1 MLKGNAGM
9 DYYDDLFFALATPV
23 PDFHRRTH
31 VPIYYGIQF
40 NRSGRLRLRIGDGE
54 MLDLEGAWVFI
65 THPGC
70 RFEYELAGAR
80 PHHYRVIC
88 FNGVAV
94 GRYIE
99 HGLLPMAPE
108 PIRITH
114 VDRFRQAMEETSEAI
129 HAGPASHARAAWLF
143 EGLLL
148 QLHEQAPAR
157 RLQAWQLP
165 LLDELGDAMRRH
177 PEQEWNFVDAATRL
191 HVRLTH
197 FRRLFRQYFGS
208 SPQQFL
214 IRLRLE
220 QAARMLISSRETLAA
235 VAEAVGIGD
244 EYYFSHLF
252 KQRYGVS
259 PGAYRRE
266 FHRSE

>member
-1 MLKGNAGM
+1 M

-88 FNGVAV
+88 FNGAAV

-99 HGLLPMAPE
+99 HGY
-108 PIRITH
+108 
-114 VDRFRQAMEETSEAI
+114 RFSSSYGRFEA
-129 HAGPASHARAAWLF
+129 HASSRAAC
-143 EGLLL
+143 
-148 QLHEQAPAR
+148 
-157 RLQAWQLP
+157 
-165 LLDELGDAMRRH
+165 
-177 PEQEWNFVDAATRL
+177 
-191 HVRLTH
+191 
-197 FRRLFRQYFGS
+197 FRRDL
-208 SPQQFL
+208 L
-214 IRLRLE
+214 
-220 QAARMLISSRETLAA
+220 
-235 VAEAVGIGD
+235 
-244 EYYFSHLF
+244 
-252 KQRYGVS
+252 
-259 PGAYRRE
+259 
-266 FHRSE
+266 